1 MEIANGR
8 STSLTL
14 ADAWADANQSNGESA
29 AWSEEMDSYANSDYF
44 SAGTQSTR
52 AGQLGFYD
60 QETGAPS
67 GGVIAVAGP
76 TFPLTPVALVNE
88 SLNVAGAVSS
98 ANSQLSLGGYT
109 TVAANGLTT
118 YTSVGGLKAN
128 YYQGASGGV
137 TYTGMSLQNSMAI
150 STATAQSAA
159 VSFVQSSFGMPSDAV
174 LVDTLSKFT
183 RESNGSRILTG
194 YEFVW
199 NHAGGSILGGDAIK
213 VDVEDDHYISASY
226 CDKWMKHIV

>member
-1 MEIANGR
+1 M
-8 STSLTL
+8 
-14 ADAWADANQSNGESA
+14 
-29 AWSEEMDSYANSDYF
+29 
-44 SAGTQSTR
+44 
-52 AGQLGFYD
+52 
-60 QETGAPS
+60 
-67 GGVIAVAGP
+67 
-76 TFPLTPVALVNE
+76 
-88 SLNVAGAVSS
+88 SS

-226 CDKWMKHIV
+226 CDKWMSTSYKPICLKWTYTYADRPNISYGYRLWKSLGAAGLAPNFMPLENVAFGFE